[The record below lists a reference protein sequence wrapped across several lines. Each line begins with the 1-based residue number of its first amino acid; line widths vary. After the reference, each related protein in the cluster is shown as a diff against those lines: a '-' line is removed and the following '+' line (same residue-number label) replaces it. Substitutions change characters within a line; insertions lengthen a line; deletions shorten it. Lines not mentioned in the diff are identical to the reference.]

1 MAHVS
6 RIFRSGNQGMAG
18 MLVKARWES
27 TSAAPK
33 ATESPADAT
42 EPIPV
47 RYPYFVSR
55 VGLGGMS
62 LPVYTDIRHGG
73 SQWITQIR
81 KVEGDANALCRDL
94 FDEFGWGDPFDPANT
109 YARMLMR
116 ISKHAGPKTIFL
128 RTNVAREIKSW
139 LEYRGF

>member
-6 RIFRSGNQGMAG
+6 RVFRSGHYGMTG
-18 MLVKARWES
+18 MFSSARWES

-33 ATESPADAT
+33 AAESPADPS
-42 EPIPV
+42 EPIPI

-81 KVEGDANALCRDL
+81 KVEGDV
-94 FDEFGWGDPFDPANT
+94 
-109 YARMLMR
+109 
-116 ISKHAGPKTIFL
+116 
-128 RTNVAREIKSW
+128 NVREKK
-139 LEYRGF
+139 LTLGLLPRLV

>member
-1 MAHVS
+1 MTGTLS
-6 RIFRSGNQGMAG
+6 F
-18 MLVKARWES
+18 ARWES
-27 TSAAPK
+27 TSAVPEDAEAP
-33 ATESPADAT
+33 ASRS

-62 LPVYTDIRHGG
+62 LPVYTDIRHNG

-81 KVEGDANALCRDL
+81 KVEGDVNALCRDL
-94 FDEFGWGDPFDPANT
+94 FNEFGWGDPFDPANVH
-109 YARMLMR
+109 ARMLMR
-116 ISKHAGPKTIFL
+116 ISKQAGPKTIFL
-128 RTNVAREIKSW
+128 RSNVAREVKSW

>member
-1 MAHVS
+1 MLALLLTRMRGTLAGTPWMAHVS
-6 RIFRSGNQGMAG
+6 RIFRSGNKGMTG
-18 MLVKARWES
+18 MLVKARLES

-81 KVEGDANALCRDL
+81 KVEGDANVRAAKLTTGSL
-94 FDEFGWGDPFDPANT
+94 P
-109 YARMLMR
+109 
-116 ISKHAGPKTIFL
+116 
-128 RTNVAREIKSW
+128 
-139 LEYRGF
+139 